1 MGIIIKQTIK
11 SSVYTY
17 TGIILGFVTTA
28 ILMPKILLEEQV
40 GLVRLLISIMIL
52 LAQVANLG
60 YTAAG
65 GRLFPYFR
73 NPEKQHNGY
82 LFWGCIVSSVGL
94 LITLS
99 IWSFNQAFVLDF
111 LNVKASPLLRDYLF
125 WVAPLTIFTV
135 IYYIFDG
142 YLRFLYDTISGT
154 FLKDFLQRIFLLIA
168 ILVFYFQWID
178 FSGYVVLYV
187 IALSF
192 PSVLLVLRVWQK
204 GWLFFK
210 PIKGFWTKEM
220 LRSFASL
227 SVLTFLSGFTSQVVL
242 YIDQIQVTSMMNL
255 SANGIYATM
264 MMFGTVIYTPTVH
277 VIRIGGSIIAESW
290 KSQDLDMIK
299 DVYDKSCLNLLIV
312 GCLLFMGVVANLNNI
327 FEVIP
332 NYEPGRWVV
341 IWIGIGKLFD
351 MATGL
356 NGTILQTSKYYFY
369 DTLFMVF
376 LIVGTWLMN
385 HWLIPIYGITGSAIA
400 TTSMV
405 FAFNIFRTIFV
416 WIAFGMFPFS
426 LKNIYVL
433 WIAGLV
439 FWVISFIP
447 TFPSFGKIPNF
458 LIDTPLRSVLIGLL
472 FIGTLYFTKIS
483 SDMNQI
489 IDGFWAKLKRK

>member
-40 GLVRLLISIMIL
+40 GLVRLLVSIMIL

-82 LFWGCIVSSVGL
+82 LFWACVVSSVGL

-99 IWSFNQAFVLDF
+99 IWSFNQAFVLNF

-178 FSGYVVLYV
+178 FSGYVVLYI

-264 MMFGTVIYTPTVH
+264 MMFGTVIYTPTIH

-290 KSQDLDMIK
+290 KSQDLEMIK

-433 WIAGLV
+433 LIAGVV
-439 FWVISFIP
+439 FGIVLMIPQISV
-447 TFPSFGKIPNF
+447 GKIPSF
-458 LIDTPLRSVLIGLL
+458 LIDTPIRSVLITVL
-472 FIGTLYFTKIS
+472 FIGAIYLTKIS
-483 SDMNQI
+483 SDVNKV
-489 IDGFWAKLKRK
+489 IDGALSKVF